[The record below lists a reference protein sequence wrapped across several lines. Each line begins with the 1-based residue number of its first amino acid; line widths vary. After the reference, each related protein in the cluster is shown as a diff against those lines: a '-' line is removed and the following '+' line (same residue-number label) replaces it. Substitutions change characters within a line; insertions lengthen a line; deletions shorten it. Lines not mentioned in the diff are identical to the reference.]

1 MMLNK
6 KLLFEDLL
14 YVRFLSREVRRKE
27 AAW

>member
-27 AAW
+27 TAW